1 MSLVTSLDKQ
11 LNLVLG
17 SVLLSETMVN
27 KSAEEEPAF
36 LFFKTHFGD
45 LRNLM
50 KRTLNV
56 IKETQKP
63 SVPKPSPE

>member
-1 MSLVTSLDKQ
+1 MALVTQIEKQ
-11 LNLVLG
+11 YDMILA

-27 KSAEEEPAF
+27 KSADEEPAY
-36 LFFKTHFGD
+36 LFFKARYAD

-56 IKETQKP
+56 VKE
-63 SVPKPSPE
+63 S

>member
-1 MSLVTSLDKQ
+1 MSQVTSIEKQ
-11 LNLVLG
+11 FNMVLG

-36 LFFKTHFGD
+36 LFFKSRFAD

-56 IKETQKP
+56 IKET
-63 SVPKPSPE
+63 